1 MRYKPNICIITLL
14 LICLNVYS
22 QGPLRQLY
30 YETTLTKMYA
40 VPKDTDINSLSSY
53 DLTNIRSV
61 TNTSN
66 TDMMIDGNRD
76 LTVILFNHQ
85 MPRFENDY
93 EFEIGKVVTTKHE
106 INMYNHQGDLLLN
119 NTFSEVDEDF
129 TIHEDAIDSY
139 GLMPEISISD
149 DLIQTFIS
157 MGFTV
162 STNEDGVLSAI
173 NDSIELYYD
182 TQKLIM
188 EMRIFEK
195 NQLQIS
201 DWKQYQK
208 IENSIIPKV
217 FVMTT
222 YDTFTNGIRLQ
233 ISEITNYNNYTI
245 INSKGETIVS
255 FEEKATSTMSHKGAV
270 INQYT
275 ETPKKESNIK
285 IFPNPASN
293 NINLE
298 IPLFGSERVKVEII
312 NSLGLT
318 VLALNDVENDN
329 TINIDVSNLK
339 EGVYMIKCS
348 SGKQFKTGR
357 FIKQ

>member
-1 MRYKPNICIITLL
+1 MKQKLNLCTICLL
-14 LICLNVYS
+14 LICFNVYS
-22 QGPLRQLY
+22 QNPLKQVHFK
-30 YETTLTKMYA
+30 TTQTKVYA
-40 VPKDTDINSLSSY
+40 VPKDADIKSLTSY
-53 DLTNIRSV
+53 DLTNIRTE
-61 TNTSN
+61 TNTSE
-66 TDMMIDGNRD
+66 TEMIIDRNRD
-76 LTVILFNHQ
+76 LTITILNFE

-93 EFEIGKVVTTKHE
+93 EYEIGKVVTNKNET
-106 INMYNHQGDLLLN
+106 NLFNHKGDLLHN
-119 NTFSEVDEDF
+119 NKNSDEDEEF
-129 TIHEDAIDSY
+129 IIHEDAIEEY
-139 GLMPEISISD
+139 GLMPEFKIND
-149 DLIQTFIS
+149 DMTQLYIA

-162 STNEDGVLSAI
+162 STNDQGVFTAI

-182 TQKLIM
+182 TKKLIM
-188 EMRIFEK
+188 EMRIFKEK
-195 NQLQIS
+195 QLQIS

-208 IENSIIPKV
+208 IENNIIPKV

-222 YDTFTNGIRLQ
+222 YDTFSNGIRLQ
-233 ISEITNYNNYTI
+233 ISEITNYNSYSV
-245 INSKGETIVS
+245 INSAGETIVY
-255 FEEKATSTMSHKGAV
+255 FEDKENGMMSHKGAV

-298 IPLFGSERVKVEII
+298 IPLFGTERVKVEII

-318 VLALNDVENDN
+318 VLTLNDIENDN

-339 EGVYMIKCS
+339 EGVYIIKCS